1 MQIINMSPRYILN
14 TIQIM
19 KLLVTAL
26 ALNIEAI
33 EGFIDSINETIN
45 FKKCS

>member
-1 MQIINMSPRYILN
+1 MTPRYILN

-19 KLLVTAL
+19 KLFVIPL

-33 EGFIDSINETIN
+33 EGFIDSINETIS